1 MKQTSHADTATD
13 AAMPLRPPQDLRAR
27 LIGPATLLLIVASFW
42 SLDLQW
48 GEFLQADAFAKMG
61 EFIGGFFPPTTD
73 PDFLAR
79 LGVAALETIA
89 MSFLGTVIAAVV
101 ALAFAVIAAG
111 APGQRPLR
119 RAVKTLTRLVL
130 NALRSI
136 PELVWAALLV
146 IAAGLGPFPGTLAL
160 AAHTVG
166 VLGRLFADS
175 LENLP
180 REPSDAL
187 AQNGAS
193 GFSVF
198 AYATLPL
205 ALPQLMSYVLY
216 RWENNIRAATVLGVV
231 GAGGLGQL
239 LYYHLSLFHMEQ
251 AASVVLAM
259 LFLVGLVDLISFK
272 ARQRLTR

>member
-61 EFIGGFFPPTTD
+61 EFIGGFF
-73 PDFLAR
+73 
-79 LGVAALETIA
+79 
-89 MSFLGTVIAAVV
+89 
-101 ALAFAVIAAG
+101 
-111 APGQRPLR
+111 PLR